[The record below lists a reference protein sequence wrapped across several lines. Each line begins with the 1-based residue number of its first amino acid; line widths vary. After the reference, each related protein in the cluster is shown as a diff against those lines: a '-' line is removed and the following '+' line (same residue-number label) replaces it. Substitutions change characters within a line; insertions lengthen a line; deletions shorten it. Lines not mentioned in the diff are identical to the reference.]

1 MRKILLTG
9 VAVLAL
15 SAATVTPLFAQDNN
29 STSEEKAGAVV
40 GGTAGAVTGGTIGF
54 FLGGPIGA
62 VIGGFTGAAI
72 GGAAG
77 VSAASIDYAANN
89 PLDPIVIEGDLD
101 VGYVVPEDIV
111 LAEVPDDP
119 KYGYIYANN
128 RVYIVDRETREIVH
142 SPGFLIPND
151 VVSYVES
158 NPTDDVEW
166 DGELAAGVEFSG
178 EIQDIPDNSFY
189 GYVYVDG
196 RPVLVEKASLRV
208 VWVG

>member
-1 MRKILLTG
+1 MRKILLAS

-15 SAATVTPLFAQDNN
+15 GASLPAYAQDAVD
-29 STSEEKAGAVV
+29 TKGEKAGAVV

-54 FLGGPIGA
+54 FLGGPVGA

-77 VSAASIDYAANN
+77 VSAASVDYAANN
-89 PLDPIVIEGDLD
+89 PVDTVILDGDID
-101 VGYVVPEDIV
+101 VGYVVPEDV
-111 LAEVPDDP
+111 LIAEVPDDP

-128 RVYIVDRETREIVH
+128 RVYIVDRDTREVVH

-151 VVSYVES
+151 VVAYVEA
-158 NPTDDVEW
+158 NPVDDVTF
-166 DGELAAGVEFSG
+166 DGELAAGVEFTG
-178 EIQDIPDNSFY
+178 DLIDIPDNTFY
-189 GYVYVDG
+189 GYIYVNG
-196 RPVLVEKASLRV
+196 RPALVEKSTHRI

>member
-1 MRKILLTG
+1 MRKILLAS

-15 SAATVTPLFAQDNN
+15 GAALPAYAQDAVD
-29 STSEEKAGAVV
+29 TKGEKAGAVV

-77 VSAASIDYAANN
+77 VSAASVEYAANN
-89 PLDPIVIEGDLD
+89 PLDPIVLDADID
-101 VGYVVPEDIV
+101 VGYVVPDDITI
-111 LAEVPDDP
+111 AEVPDDP
-119 KYGYIYANN
+119 KYGYVYANN
-128 RVYIVDRETREIVH
+128 RVYIVDRDSREIVH
-142 SPGFLIPND
+142 SPGFVISND
-151 VVSYVES
+151 VVTYVEG
-158 NPTDDVEW
+158 NRVDDVQW
-166 DGELAAGVEFSG
+166 DGELAAGVEFRG
-178 EIQDIPDNSFY
+178 EYNDIPDNRFY

-196 RPVLVEKASLRV
+196 RPVLIERASGRV